1 MPHPDP
7 RHVLLLSMHTSPVD
21 QPGSGDAGG
30 LNVYVWHL
38 ARALAQA
45 GWRVDMATLDRDPV
59 HDAGVRATTVAN
71 GVRLL
76 TVALTGAAQTP
87 KSGLPGFAPQ
97 FGRALAAHYDRE
109 GGFPAVLHAHYWLS
123 GVAALEAAAVE
134 AARGVDVP
142 VVLTLHTSAAA
153 KNLRAG
159 PDESPEP
166 RERED
171 AERDAVARACRTIVN
186 TPAEREQVVELYGA
200 RPERVVVIPPGV
212 DTTVFHPGAAR
223 PVLGPSD
230 RDSDR
235 DSDLD
240 ADREATDPARPFTVL
255 CAGRVQPLK
264 GQQVLVRAL
273 GLLRREHP
281 ETPVRLVLAGVG
293 APEFLERLHEL
304 AAEEGVT
311 DAVQFLGSLPRPE
324 LARLMGAVDAVAVPS
339 SSETFGL
346 VAVEAQACGTPVM
359 ATDVDG
365 LRYAVR
371 DGETG
376 WLVPGRDPAD
386 WAKAVHRAAIE
397 PERWRAMSPAAQA
410 RAQEL
415 TWDDVAAAHAR
426 TYLACAR
433 PAPNA

>member
-45 GWRVDMATLDRDPV
+45 GWRVDMATLDRDPA
-59 HDAGVRATTVAN
+59 HGAGVRSATVAD

-76 TVALTGAAQTP
+76 TVALPGAARTP
-87 KSGLPGFAPQ
+87 KSGLPGFAPR
-97 FGRALAAHYDRE
+97 FGRALAAHYDRD
-109 GGFPAVLHAHYWLS
+109 GASPDVLHAHYWLS
-123 GVAALEAAAVE
+123 GVAALETAAVQ
-134 AARGVDVP
+134 AARGRDVP

-159 PDESPEP
+159 PDEVPEP

-171 AERDAVARACRTIVN
+171 SERDLVARACHTIVN

-212 DTTVFHPGAAR
+212 DTTVFHPGAAHAAA
-223 PVLGPSD
+223 GPSERGSD
-230 RDSDR
+230 RDS
-235 DSDLD
+235 
-240 ADREATDPARPFTVL
+240 AARAHPFTVL

-281 ETPVRLVLAGVG
+281 ESPVRLVLAGVG
-293 APEFLERLHEL
+293 APEFLDRLHEL

-324 LARLMGAVDAVAVPS
+324 LAGLMGAVDAVAVPS

-386 WAKAVHRAAIE
+386 WARAMHRAASE
-397 PERWRAMSPAAQA
+397 PRLWGAMSPAAQA

-433 PAPNA
+433 PAPSA

>member
-109 GGFPAVLHAHYWLS
+109 GDFPAVLHAHYWLS

-134 AARGVDVP
+134 VTRGVDVP

-230 RDSDR
+230 RDSD
-235 DSDLD
+235 LD

-273 GLLRREHP
+273 GLLRREHQ

-293 APEFLERLHEL
+293 APEFLDRLHEL

-324 LARLMGAVDAVAVPS
+324 LAGLMGAVDAVAVPS

-371 DGETG
+371 DGKTG
-376 WLVPGRDPAD
+376 WLVPGRDPAE
-386 WAKAVHRAAIE
+386 WAKAMHRAASQ

-433 PAPNA
+433 PAPSA